1 MTKQTKYTDKEIAD
15 ILFNECSKVYDL
27 GGLDK
32 LRQLQIMF
40 ASMRTHNEKVQF
52 WEAEQLVEDW
62 INRMRD
68 VER

>member
-15 ILFNECSKVYDL
+15 ILFHECERAYDF